1 MEPSTGS
8 QVYVYMRLK
17 TFSHGVHPR
26 QAKITSEAKIRRFP
40 FASELTVLLSQHI
53 GRPAKAIV
61 FKGQEVV
68 RGERIAEADGFMSI
82 PLFAPATGLVSEIG
96 ETINSDGVMTPSITI
111 KPFPASEQI
120 VYHKKPLDID
130 TLTPAELV
138 NAIQNIGMVGLG
150 GAAFTTHVKFA
161 PPAGKTIDT
170 LIINGCECEP
180 YLTAD
185 HRVMLEHPD
194 DVITG
199 IKIILKITGAR
210 RAIIATESN
219 KQDAAD
225 LLTKTARGDERIS
238 VEVLKTKYPQG
249 AEKLLTRAL
258 LGKDVP
264 SGGLPVDIGVV
275 VSNVT
280 TVAEIGAL
288 LPMGCGVIERVITIS
303 GLGISKPGNY
313 RVPIG
318 TPLEFLLEKTGL
330 NDEAR
335 QVIFGGPMMGKSVS
349 FLGTPITEG
358 VTSIVVLSE
367 SEVAHGINKIH
378 ACIQCAE
385 CVRSCPIHLNPSKL
399 GRLARKS
406 RFEDMVEDYNLF
418 DCFEC
423 GSCSYVCPSHI
434 PLVQMFRIAKKVIR
448 SKASG

>member
-1 MEPSTGS
+1 
-8 QVYVYMRLK
+8 MRLK
-17 TFSHGVHPR
+17 TFSHGVHPPET
-26 QAKITSEAKIRRFP
+26 KITSEAKIRRFP

-68 RGERIAEADGFMSI
+68 RGERIAEADGLMSI
-82 PLFAPATGLVSEIG
+82 PLFAPATGVVSEVG
-96 ETINSDGVMTPSITI
+96 ESINADGVMTPSISI

-120 VYHKKPLDID
+120 VHHKKPLDID
-130 TLTPAELV
+130 SLNSAELV
-138 NAIQNIGMVGLG
+138 SAIQNIGMVGLG
-150 GAAFTTHVKFA
+150 GAAFTTHVKFS
-161 PPAGKTIDT
+161 PPEDKTIET
-170 LIINGCECEP
+170 FIVNGCECEP

-185 HRVMLEHPD
+185 HRMMLEYPE

-199 IKIILKITGAR
+199 IKIILKITGAQ

-225 LLTKTARGDERIS
+225 LLKETARGDDRIS

-303 GLGISKPGNY
+303 GRGVSKPGNY

-318 TPLEFLLEKTGL
+318 TPLDFVLTKAGL
-330 NDEAR
+330 NDQAR
-335 QVIFGGPMMGKSVS
+335 QVVFGGPMMGKSVS

-367 SEVAHGINKIH
+367 SELVQGTHKIH

-385 CVRSCPIHLNPSKL
+385 CVNSCPIHLNPSKL

-406 RFEDMVEDYNLF
+406 RFDEMGEEYNLF

-448 SKASG
+448 SKSSG

>member
-1 MEPSTGS
+1 
-8 QVYVYMRLK
+8 MRLR
-17 TFSHGVHPR
+17 TFSHGVHPAE
-26 QAKITSEAKIRRFP
+26 AKITSDAKIRRFP
-40 FASELTVLLSQHI
+40 FANELTVLLSQHI

-68 RGERIAEADGFMSI
+68 RGERIAEADGRMSI
-82 PLFAPATGLVSEIG
+82 PLFAPATGVVSEVG
-96 ETINSDGVMTPSITI
+96 ETINADGVMTPSITI

-120 VYHKKPLDID
+120 VHHKKALDVD
-130 TLTPAELV
+130 KLTPDELV
-138 NAIQNIGMVGLG
+138 SAIQNIGMVGLG
-150 GAAFTTHVKFA
+150 GAAFTAHVKFS
-161 PPAGKTIDT
+161 PPKDKTIET
-170 LIINGCECEP
+170 FIVNGCECEP

-185 HRVMLEHPD
+185 HRVMLEHPE
-194 DVITG
+194 DVISG
-199 IKIILKITGAR
+199 IKIILKITGAD

-225 LLTKTARGDERIS
+225 LLAEAAKDDERIS

-258 LGKDVP
+258 LGKDIP
-264 SGGLPVDIGVV
+264 SGGLPADIGVV

-288 LPMGCGVIERVITIS
+288 LPMGCGIIERVITIS
-303 GLGISKPGNY
+303 GQGVSKPGNF

-318 TPLEFLLEKTGL
+318 TPLEFVLEKAGL
-330 NDEAR
+330 NDQAR

-349 FLGTPITEG
+349 YLGTPITEG

-367 SEVAHGINKIH
+367 SELAAGTGKIH

-385 CVRSCPIHLNPSKL
+385 CVSSCPIHLNPSKL

-406 RFEDMVEDYNLF
+406 RFDEMVEEYNLF

-434 PLVQMFRIAKKVIR
+434 PLVQMFRIAKKVVR